1 LKITFHFLTRRLDPP
16 ATHPQLTHTSSQ
28 DRRNP
33 QPPRQLQLIKARPPT
48 FGVTPATPATPAT
61 PEQVVPVDQ
70 VNGNGGAK
78 DNNEDK
84 TVLLS
89 GHGHKHGHGYGH
101 DHDLDHLHK
110 HGHGHKKKHV
120 NPLVVAHLYTKKKAM
135 QAAHQMEKAVLK
147 AKGHKL
153 HHELEKKGD
162 EVHRDI
168 AKAVHGHAAH
178 IKKTK
183 KQAEVKAAHVAHVAH
198 AAGQAVHAAGHVAP
212 TAHDVH
218 DVLHRALQP
227 GQNLSEEDKEK
238 LRMIAR

>member
-1 LKITFHFLTRRLDPP
+1 M
-16 ATHPQLTHTSSQ
+16 
-28 DRRNP
+28 
-33 QPPRQLQLIKARPPT
+33 
-48 FGVTPATPATPAT
+48 
-61 PEQVVPVDQ
+61 PVDQ

-84 TVLLS
+84 SVLLA
-89 GHGHKHGHGYGH
+89 GHGNDHKHGHVHDLDLDHLHKKGHGH
-101 DHDLDHLHK
+101 DHDLDLDHLHK

-135 QAAHQMEKAVLK
+135 QAAYKMEKAVLK
-147 AKGHKL
+147 AKGNKL
-153 HHELEKKGD
+153 HHELEKKGN

-183 KQAEVKAAHVAHVAH
+183 KQAEAKVAHVAHVAH
-198 AAGQAVHAAGHVAP
+198 AAGQAVHVSGHAGHA
-212 TAHDVH
+212 AHDVH

>member
-1 LKITFHFLTRRLDPP
+1 MKITFPSSHDDYTHTQLTRIL
-16 ATHPQLTHTSSQ
+16 HTPLQ

-48 FGVTPATPATPAT
+48 FGVTPATP
-61 PEQVVPVDQ
+61 EQVVPVDQ
-70 VNGNGGAK
+70 INGNGGAK

-84 TVLLS
+84 SVLLA
-89 GHGHKHGHGYGH
+89 GHGKGLKKGHEH
-101 DHDLDHLHK
+101 DLDLDHLHK
-110 HGHGHKKKHV
+110 KGHGHKKKKKHV

-135 QAAHQMEKAVLK
+135 QAAHKMEKTVLK

-153 HHELEKKGD
+153 HHELEKKGK

-178 IKKTK
+178 TKKTK
-183 KQAEVKAAHVAHVAH
+183 KQAEAKAAHVAHVAH
-198 AAGQAVHAAGHVAP
+198 AAGQAVHATHN
-212 TAHDVH
+212 VH

-227 GQNLSEEDKEK
+227 GQNLSEEDKER
-238 LRMIAR
+238 LRMFAR